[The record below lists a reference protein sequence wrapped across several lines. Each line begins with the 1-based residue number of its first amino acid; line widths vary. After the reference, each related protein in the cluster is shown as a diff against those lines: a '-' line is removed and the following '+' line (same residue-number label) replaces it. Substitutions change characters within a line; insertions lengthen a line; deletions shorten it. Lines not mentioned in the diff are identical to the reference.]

1 MFHLLI
7 LAILQAFII
16 NCCKHWLNRAD
27 EAIYTLC
34 ITCMLCSNGI
44 VIDGVIFQLQVAA
57 PVIMSKQI
65 QLNLLLRYGYL
76 HLKKGSWK
84 PISKFYLKTVSASK

>member
-76 HLKKGSWK
+76 HLKKDRGS
-84 PISKFYLKTVSASK
+84 PYRNSI